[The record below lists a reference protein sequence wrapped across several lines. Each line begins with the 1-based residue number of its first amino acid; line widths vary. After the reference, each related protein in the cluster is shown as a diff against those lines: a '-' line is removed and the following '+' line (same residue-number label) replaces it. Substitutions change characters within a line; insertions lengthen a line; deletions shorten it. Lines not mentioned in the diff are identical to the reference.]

1 MTELGKTL
9 KAAREE
15 KGLSLDDL
23 QQLTKIQKRY
33 LIGIEKGD
41 YAMMPGKFYV
51 RAFIKQYA
59 EAVGIEP
66 EEIFELFK
74 SDVPAVREDE
84 LPEQLSRVQS
94 KRTIS
99 PTQSKVL
106 DLLPKILVAV
116 FVIGAAVLIWVL
128 VSKNIQTDGEKKS
141 DTGSDQITVESEKNS
156 PLKDGEASKDK
167 DKAQDNGD
175 KNDQD
180 QENDQDKEQNN
191 DVKQTVSVVN
201 SSGKFSTYELKDTD
215 VFKLK
220 LVASAD
226 TWVNVKNANGKSMFQ
241 GLMKQNDNQEIDLTN
256 ETKAELVIGNTA
268 GTTIYIND
276 EQLTYAISPTERVNQ
291 NITINFSKTE

>member
-66 EEIFELFK
+66 EEIFEQFK